1 MDIYIQNTYDRK
13 LEEFNL
19 RYNEK
24 EYILNNK
31 EKKEVQILEVTGE
44 KCITIRK
51 ESNYDDE
58 LKKILV

>member
-31 EKKEVQILEVTGE
+31 EKKEVQILEVTDE
-44 KCITIRK
+44 KCIVIRK